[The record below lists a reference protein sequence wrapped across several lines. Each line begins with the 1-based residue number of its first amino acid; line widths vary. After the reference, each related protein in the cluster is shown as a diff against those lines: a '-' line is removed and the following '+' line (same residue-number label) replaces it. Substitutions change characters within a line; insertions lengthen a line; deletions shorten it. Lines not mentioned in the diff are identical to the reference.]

1 MQRCPDGETDITR
14 SFGLRVLGSIPGRGT
29 RNRNRRHGT
38 IVVTRV
44 WFSGRTTGCQSVDAS
59 SILATRTKRVC
70 YDLEMQYR
78 IPEEVAKVSKSLRDA
93 GYESYLVG
101 GCVRDLIIG
110 LEPKDW
116 DITTNAS
123 PEQIQAV
130 FPDSFYENDYGTV
143 GVKTGSEDA
152 RTAIIEVTP
161 YRLES
166 GYSDKRRPD
175 KVEFGTSLLE
185 DLARRDFTINAIA
198 LDDSKGHLVDP
209 YDGQKDIKDKIV
221 RAVGNAQDRFN
232 EDALRML
239 RAVRLVAELGFG
251 IDGDTAAAISEN
263 SKHLGHISSERVREE
278 LVRILNSTQPMNAL
292 VLAQKLGILEFIVP
306 DLIRGI
312 GVEQNQAHSYDV
324 FGHNLRTMQ
333 HAADKDWDFDIR
345 LAGLYHDISKPET
358 RRWSDEKKDWTFHGH
373 DVVGSRVTKK
383 ALERLHFPR
392 QTIEKVVK
400 LVRWHMFFSDP
411 EQITLSA
418 VRRMIVNVGEENIQD
433 LLNLRICDRIGT
445 GRPKEQPFR
454 FRKYKAMVDQA
465 LRDPISVTMLKID
478 GNRIMELFHVKAG
491 PIIGWTLNALLEEI
505 LDDSDKNTEEYLN
518 KRAGELL
525 KLPEDELKKLGEA
538 GKERREVAEDEEIK
552 HIMEKH
558 HVC

>member
-1 MQRCPDGETDITR
+1 
-14 SFGLRVLGSIPGRGT
+14 
-29 RNRNRRHGT
+29 
-38 IVVTRV
+38 
-44 WFSGRTTGCQSVDAS
+44 
-59 SILATRTKRVC
+59 
-70 YDLEMQYR
+70 MQYR
-78 IPEEVAKVSKSLRDA
+78 AAREVTDLSKKLRDA
-93 GYESYLVG
+93 GHESYLVG

-116 DITTNAS
+116 DITTNAT
-123 PEQIQAV
+123 PEQIQAI
-130 FPDSFYENDYGTV
+130 FPDSFYENEYGTV

-152 RTAIIEVTP
+152 RLAIIEVTP
-161 YRLES
+161 YRTES

-175 KVEFGTSLLE
+175 KVEFGTSLEE

-198 LDDSKGHLVDP
+198 LDESKGHLVDP
-209 YDGQKDIKDKIV
+209 YDGQKDIKDKLV
-221 RAVGNAQDRFN
+221 RAVGKAQERFC

-263 SKHLGHISSERVREE
+263 SKHLSHVSRERVRDE
-278 LVRILNSTQPMNAL
+278 LVRILSSSRPMDAL
-292 VLAQKLGILEFIVP
+292 VLARQLGILEYIVP

-312 GVEQNQAHSYDV
+312 GIEQNQAHSYDV
-324 FGHNLRTMQ
+324 FEHNLRTMQ
-333 HAADKDWDFDIR
+333 HAADKDWGFDIR
-345 LAGLYHDISKPET
+345 LAGLYHDIGKPDA

-373 DVVGSRVTKK
+373 EVVGSRITKK
-383 ALERLHFPR
+383 ALEDLHFSR
-392 QTIEKVVK
+392 GTIDKVVK

-418 VRRMIVNVGEENIQD
+418 VRRMIANVGEENIWD

-454 FRKYKAMVDQA
+454 FRKYKAMVEQA
-465 LRDPISVTMLKID
+465 LRDPISVGMLKTD
-478 GNRIMELFHVKAG
+478 GARIMEMFHVNPG
-491 PIIGWTLNALLEEI
+491 PKIGWTLNALLEEI
-505 LDDSDKNTEEYLN
+505 LDDSAKNIEDYLDKRTS
-518 KRAGELL
+518 ELL
-525 KLPEDELKKLGEA
+525 ALSDEELKKLGES
-538 GKERREVAEDEEIK
+538 GKKKREAAEDEEIQ

>member
-1 MQRCPDGETDITR
+1 
-14 SFGLRVLGSIPGRGT
+14 
-29 RNRNRRHGT
+29 
-38 IVVTRV
+38 
-44 WFSGRTTGCQSVDAS
+44 
-59 SILATRTKRVC
+59 
-70 YDLEMQYR
+70 MQYR
-78 IPEEVAKVSKSLRDA
+78 AAREVTDLSKKLRDA
-93 GYESYLVG
+93 GHESYLVG

-116 DITTNAS
+116 DITTNAT
-123 PEQIQAV
+123 PEQIQV
-130 FPDSFYENDYGTV
+130 IFPDSFYENEYGTV

-152 RTAIIEVTP
+152 RLAIIEVTP
-161 YRLES
+161 YRTES

-175 KVEFGTSLLE
+175 KVEFGTSLEE

-198 LDDSKGHLVDP
+198 LDESKGQVVDP
-209 YDGQKDIKDKIV
+209 YDGQKDIKDKLV
-221 RAVGNAQDRFN
+221 RAVGKAQERFC

-263 SKHLGHISSERVREE
+263 SKHLSHVSRERVRDE
-278 LVRILNSTQPMNAL
+278 LVRILSSSRPMDAL
-292 VLAQKLGILEFIVP
+292 VLARQLGILEYIVP

-312 GVEQNQAHSYDV
+312 GIEQNQAHSYDV
-324 FGHNLRTMQ
+324 FEHNLRTMQ
-333 HAADKDWDFDIR
+333 HAADKDWGFDIR
-345 LAGLYHDISKPET
+345 LAGLYHDIGKPDA

-373 DVVGSRVTKK
+373 EVVGSRITKK
-383 ALERLHFPR
+383 ALEDLHFSR
-392 QTIEKVVK
+392 GTIDKVVK

-418 VRRMIVNVGEENIQD
+418 VRRMIANVGEENIWD

-454 FRKYKAMVDQA
+454 FRKYKAMVEQA
-465 LRDPISVTMLKID
+465 LRDPISVGMLKTD
-478 GNRIMELFHVKAG
+478 GARIMEMFHVNPG
-491 PIIGWTLNALLEEI
+491 PKIGWTLNALLEEI
-505 LDDSDKNTEEYLN
+505 LDDSAKNIEDYLDKRTS
-518 KRAGELL
+518 ELL
-525 KLPEDELKKLGEA
+525 ALSDEELKKLGES
-538 GKERREVAEDEEIK
+538 GKKKREAAEDEEIQ